1 MKRAHKRL
9 SLLLALLLL
18 GLSSACN
25 RNRSDGHLFGPKDEG
40 GIYLVI
46 AVKADAAQLD
56 QSIQQTIAVMQ
67 KRCKQL
73 YVGCKLE
80 RQSGDKSNQ
89 IMLRIS
95 SPRNPERIK
104 SVLLSEGMEI
114 RAVVSPPSPAP
125 VQTYTTRA
133 EAATAAGTDKDVFP
147 YQERKEGAGANAEK
161 FVVVERT
168 PIVAGQD
175 ISDAEAT
182 PYGGD
187 KDYLIT
193 FQLTPASA
201 QRFGEWTGANINRY
215 LAVVLN
221 KTVRSVAYI
230 KGQIFDKGQISG
242 GFTEEEAEDIA
253 LILKS
258 GNLPA
263 PIEALE
269 EGMYKP

>member
-1 MKRAHKRL
+1 MKRANKRL
-9 SLLLALLLL
+9 SLLLVLLLL
-18 GLSSACN
+18 GLVSACK
-25 RNRSDGHLFGPKDEG
+25 RREQLFEPKDEG

-67 KRCKQL
+67 KRCEQL
-73 YVGCKLE
+73 YVYCKLE

-89 IMLRIS
+89 IMLRVS
-95 SPRNPERIK
+95 SPKDPERIK
-104 SVLLSEGMEI
+104 SVLLSAGMEI
-114 RAVVSPPSPAP
+114 RAVVSPPGPAP
-125 VQTYTTRA
+125 AQTYSTRA
-133 EAATAAGTDKDVFP
+133 EAATEAGADKDVLP
-147 YQERKEGAGANAEK
+147 YQERSENIGATAEK
-161 FVVVERT
+161 FVIVEHT
-168 PIVAGQD
+168 PLVTGQD
-175 ISDAEAT
+175 IRDAQAVPFREGKE
-182 PYGGD
+182 YQ
-187 KDYLIT
+187 IN

-201 QRFGEWTGANINRY
+201 QRFGEWTGANIDRY

-221 KTVRSVAYI
+221 KTVRSVASI
-230 KGQIFDKGQISG
+230 KGQIFDSGQISA

-253 LILKS
+253 VVLKS

>member
-25 RNRSDGHLFGPKDEG
+25 RNRNGQVFGPKDEG
-40 GIYLVI
+40 GIYLII
-46 AVKADAAQLD
+46 AVKAEAAQLD
-56 QSIQQTIAVMQ
+56 QSIQQTIAVIE
-67 KRCKQL
+67 KRCEQL
-73 YVGCKLE
+73 YVYCKLE

-95 SPRNPERIK
+95 SSKDPERIK
-104 SVLLSEGMEI
+104 SVLLSEGMEL

-125 VQTYTTRA
+125 VQTYSTRA
-133 EAATAAGTDKDVFP
+133 EAATEAGTDKDVFP
-147 YQERKEGAGANAEK
+147 YQDRSESVGTTAEK
-161 FVVVERT
+161 FVIVESA
-168 PIVAGQD
+168 PIVTGQD
-175 ISDAEAT
+175 IRDAEAI
-182 PYGGD
+182 PYREA
-187 KDYLIT
+187 KDYQIN
-193 FQLTPASA
+193 FQLTPAGA
-201 QRFGEWTGANINRY
+201 QRFGQWTGANIDRY

-221 KTVRSVAYI
+221 KRVRSVAYI
-230 KGQIFDKGQISG
+230 KGQIFDSGQISG
-242 GFTEEEAEDIA
+242 NFNEEEAGDIA
-253 LILKS
+253 LVLKS